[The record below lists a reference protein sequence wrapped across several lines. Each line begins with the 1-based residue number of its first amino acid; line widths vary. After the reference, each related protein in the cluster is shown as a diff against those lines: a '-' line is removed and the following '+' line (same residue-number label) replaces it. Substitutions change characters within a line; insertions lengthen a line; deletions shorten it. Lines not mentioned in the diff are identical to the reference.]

1 MSSPGA
7 APGVFGILRPVLL
20 LPAGLELRLTPE
32 ELASVI
38 AHETAHARHR
48 DNLTASLHALI
59 SAVFWFH
66 PFVWWI
72 GRRMSD
78 ERERAADE
86 AAVAAGF
93 SPRVYAGGL
102 LKVCRSAVRPALACA
117 ARVDGSN
124 LTRRIEGIMKHSQI
138 RNVHP
143 VLRLTVASLAV
154 LFAAGP
160 VLIGMSRSVVTEA
173 SWASRSLPASPEPA
187 ESPQVG
193 EPIAGSEAA
202 DQWVRQEVAYIIGK
216 EERGAFEALA
226 TTEERRH
233 FIEQFWQRRDPTPG
247 TENEFHEEHDRRFA
261 EANRRFAYGDLAGW
275 ETDRGR
281 IYVAYGEPARVETG
295 VSGAGQPTSIAVE
308 RWQYDFIEGLG
319 LDVVLTF
326 VDVNR
331 TGEYLLMNPEPTA
344 AEAASEPLRIGAGV
358 LPPRVIARIEPEY
371 PPDARAARVEGPVV
385 LDAVV
390 GRDGAVDV
398 RRVVRSL
405 RPDMD
410 DAAVEAIRQWRFSP
424 GTRDGEPVDVAL
436 NIEVHFSLR

>member
-1 MSSPGA
+1 MS
-7 APGVFGILRPVLL
+7 
-20 LPAGLELRLTPE
+20 
-32 ELASVI
+32 
-38 AHETAHARHR
+38 
-48 DNLTASLHALI
+48 
-59 SAVFWFH
+59 
-66 PFVWWI
+66 
-72 GRRMSD
+72 
-78 ERERAADE
+78 
-86 AAVAAGF
+86 
-93 SPRVYAGGL
+93 
-102 LKVCRSAVRPALACA
+102 RSAVM
-117 ARVDGSN
+117 
-124 LTRRIEGIMKHSQI
+124 E
-138 RNVHP
+138 
-143 VLRLTVASLAV
+143 ASL
-154 LFAAGP
+154 
-160 VLIGMSRSVVTEA
+160 
-173 SWASRSLPASPEPA
+173 ASRSLPASPEPA
-187 ESPQVG
+187 GSPQVG
-193 EPIAGSEAA
+193 GPIAGSEAA
-202 DQWVRQEVAYIIGK
+202 DQWVRQDVVYIIGR

-247 TENEFHEEHDRRFA
+247 TAENEFREERYRRIA
-261 EANRRFAYGDLAGW
+261 EANRRFAYGDVAGW

-281 IYVAYGEPARVETG
+281 IYVAHGEPARVETD
-295 VSGAGQPTSIAVE
+295 VSGAGQPASIVVE
-308 RWQYDFIEGLG
+308 RWRYDFIEGLG

-358 LPPRVIARIEPEY
+358 LPPRVIARIHPEY

-385 LDAVV
+385 LEAVV